1 MIRCNNDQ
9 LNNGAWLDHSL
20 FIFISAFR
28 LLGLW
33 QKPTKPGAAPPAD
46 LACLLWLPLL
56 IKGALIKQKEMIN
69 ENRYKRNKSYLKG
82 AASAFQQC
90 DNLE

>member
-1 MIRCNNDQ
+1 MVPGWITVY
-9 LNNGAWLDHSL
+9 L
-20 FIFISAFR
+20 FSF
-28 LLGLW
+28 LHLGFLVYGKN
-33 QKPTKPGAAPPAD
+33 QRNLVLPPPAD